1 MKETVIKNFDELPM
15 FISVATVAKLFGI
28 SQSSGYEL
36 MHDKDFPSI
45 KIGTVF
51 TIIHAASSL
60 IITAC
65 QAKCKSKYDGKKYV
79 QLFHFLYP
87 PYFLCGKSCG
97 VQLPSAAILPPNIG
111 NKLKSP

>member
-45 KIGTVF
+45 KIGRR
-51 TIIHAASSL
+51 
-60 IITAC
+60 
-65 QAKCKSKYDGKKYV
+65 
-79 QLFHFLYP
+79 
-87 PYFLCGKSCG
+87 
-97 VQLPSAAILPPNIG
+97 ILVPRDKP
-111 NKLKSP
+111 KDWLDEKMAQ